1 MVVRKKEGA
10 VGESGKI
17 MRVSVLL
24 SFLLHALLTFTF
36 KDAFSSLWAREDLRV
51 YKIELIRPPV
61 EEIDAEREAD
71 ADLAKSSRE
80 EKPPSPEENQ
90 DTISLDTTD
99 KRYVDYARAIKE
111 RILSRWKYPTEAKD
125 NLIEGKLLVVF
136 SLGMQ
141 GEMKE
146 IRVAESSGHQILD
159 AEATRAIRSAAP
171 FPPFPNH
178 VTVARLNIK
187 ASFDYRI
194 KTKK

>member
-1 MVVRKKEGA
+1 
-10 VGESGKI
+10 
-17 MRVSVLL
+17 MRLGVLL
-24 SFLLHALLTFTF
+24 SFLLRVAHCLSR
-36 KDAFSSLWAREDLRV
+36 AFSSLWAREDLRV

-71 ADLAKSSRE
+71 ADLAKSTRE

-111 RILSRWKYPTEAKD
+111 QILSRWKYPTEAKD

-136 SLGMQ
+136 SLGMH

-146 IRVAESSGHQILD
+146 IRVAEPSGHQILD
-159 AEATRAIRSAAP
+159 AEATRAIRRAP
-171 FPPFPNH
+171 FLFRPRDRGSPGISLLTIESKRRNRQRFRGQGTAFMEKLP
-178 VTVARLNIK
+178 
-187 ASFDYRI
+187 
-194 KTKK
+194 

>member
-1 MVVRKKEGA
+1 VVVRKREGA

-17 MRVSVLL
+17 MRVCVLL
-24 SFLLHALLTFTF
+24 SFFLHALLTFTF
-36 KDAFSSLWAREDLRV
+36 KDAFSSLWTREDLRV
-51 YKIELIRPPV
+51 YKIDLIRPPV

-80 EKPPSPEENQ
+80 EKPPAPEENQ

-111 RILSRWKYPTEAKD
+111 QILSRWKYPTEAKD

-136 SLGMQ
+136 SLGMH

-146 IRVAESSGHQILD
+146 IRIAEPSGHQILD

-194 KTKK
+194 KAKK

>member
-1 MVVRKKEGA
+1 
-10 VGESGKI
+10 

-24 SFLLHALLTFTF
+24 SFFLHALLTFTF
-36 KDAFSSLWAREDLRV
+36 KDAFSSFWAQPDLRV

-61 EEIDAEREAD
+61 EEIDGERGAD
-71 ADLAKSSRE
+71 ADLAKSAQE
-80 EKPPSPEENQ
+80 EKPPSPEESQ

-111 RILSRWKYPTEAKD
+111 RILSRWKYPTEARD

-136 SLGMQ
+136 SLGKQ

-146 IRVAESSGHQILD
+146 IHIAESSGHQILD
-159 AEATRAIRSAAP
+159 GEATRAIRSATP
-171 FPPFPNH
+171 FPPFPSH

-194 KTKK
+194 KTKR

>member
-1 MVVRKKEGA
+1 
-10 VGESGKI
+10 

-24 SFLLHALLTFTF
+24 SFFLHALLTFTF
-36 KDAFSSLWAREDLRV
+36 KDAFSSFWAQPDLRV

-61 EEIDAEREAD
+61 EEIGGEREAN
-71 ADLAKSSRE
+71 ADLAKSARE
-80 EKPPSPEENQ
+80 EKPPSPEESQ

-111 RILSRWKYPTEAKD
+111 RILSRWKYPPQAKD

-171 FPPFPNH
+171 FPPFPSH

-194 KTKK
+194 KAKE